1 MTKEQIQREIEE
13 MDAYVPVKT
22 IEERLGMPP
31 TTLQKVLKGERKLPK
46 KWHKVLEAYFI
57 RKPQVEITDLNENAS
72 TASNK
77 TKPAPKTNFTINTTK
92 KENSG
97 ELSSFER
104 MRLKRQGY

>member
-1 MTKEQIQREIEE
+1 MTKEQIQKEIEE

-46 KWHKVLEAYFI
+46 KWHKILEAYFV
-57 RKPQVEITDLNENAS
+57 RKPETTKKATTDSNAPI
-72 TASNK
+72 
-77 TKPAPKTNFTINTTK
+77 PAPK
-92 KENSG
+92 KENPTSSAGSG

-104 MRLKRQGY
+104 MRRKKLGY